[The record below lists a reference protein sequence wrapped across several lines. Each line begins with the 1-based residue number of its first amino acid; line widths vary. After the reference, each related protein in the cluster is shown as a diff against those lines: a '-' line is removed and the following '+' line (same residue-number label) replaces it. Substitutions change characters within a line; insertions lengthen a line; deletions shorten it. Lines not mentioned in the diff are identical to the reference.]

1 MIPVAD
7 GHTHTNPV
15 RGMGA
20 AKIAPQ
26 FKKSGGWFMA
36 LVSLSPWAYGIDFN
50 GLDSYKQAFDIL
62 IRECKTVEEEGLR
75 AACIAGMH
83 PADVDKLID
92 KYKMEPRSVVEL
104 GISVIDYVAEL
115 CQQGVLD
122 GIGEVGHQH
131 YKTTA
136 ERVLISHRILE
147 YALEKAKDYNCVVH
161 MHLENAGTITVDLID
176 YTVTRL
182 RIPPNAR
189 NKIVFHHS
197 KPNMIKHAGML
208 GYSSTLPG
216 VPRLLEHAV
225 KNLEPLYIVESDHI
239 DDPARPGAVVYPWD
253 MAATIRRIYEAGI
266 ASEEYLYKVN
276 VDNIERVY
284 GIEYS

>member
-1 MIPVAD
+1 
-7 GHTHTNPV
+7 
-15 RGMGA
+15 
-20 AKIAPQ
+20 
-26 FKKSGGWFMA
+26 MA
-36 LVSLSPWAYGIDFN
+36 LVSLSPWAYGIEFN
-50 GLDSYKQAFDIL
+50 GLESYKQAIDIL
-62 IRECKTVEEEGLR
+62 VRECKTVEEEGLK
-75 AACIAGMH
+75 AACIAGIH
-83 PADVDKLID
+83 PADIDKLID
-92 KYKMEPRSVVEL
+92 RYRMDPQRVVEL
-104 GISVIDYVAEL
+104 GISVIDHVSEL

-147 YALEKAKDYNCVVH
+147 YALEQAKDHDCVVH

-182 RIPPNAR
+182 GIPSNTR
-189 NKIVFHHS
+189 NKIIFHHS
-197 KPNMIKHAGML
+197 KPNMIKHAGRL

-253 MAATIRRIYEAGI
+253 MAAAIQKIYEAGST
-266 ASEEYLYKVN
+266 SEEYLYKVN
-276 VDNIERVY
+276 VDNVERVY
-284 GIEYS
+284 GVQYD